1 MNFDLI
7 LESAPRLLGA
17 LDDTLILAFS
27 SIALGFFLAVPIAV
41 MRLSGVK
48 LLWGISY
55 GFVYLIRSTP
65 LLVQMFLIYYGSGQ
79 FREALEIVGLWT
91 FFREPWFC
99 AILALTINTAAYSS
113 EIIRGGIQSVPFGQ
127 IEAAKAIGMSRVLM
141 FRRIIFPV
149 AIRQAL
155 PAYGNEMMLMV
166 KSTSLA
172 STITI
177 IEITGLAKKIVS
189 LTYQPVEIFMLA
201 GAIYLTI
208 NFIVSRGVLFA
219 EYSLSRHMRDPG
231 TKSSSKITDKVSA
244 TTEMAR

>member
-1 MNFDLI
+1 MDFELI
-7 LESAPRLLGA
+7 LESLPKLLGA
-17 LDDTLILAFS
+17 IDETLTLAFTS
-27 SIALGFFLAVPIAV
+27 VGLGFFLAILIAV
-41 MRLSGVK
+41 MRLSRSKVM
-48 LLWGISY
+48 WGIAY

-79 FREALEIVGLWT
+79 FREALELVNLWV

-99 AILALTINTAAYSS
+99 AILALMINTAAYSS

-127 IEAAKAIGMSRVLM
+127 IEAAQAIGMSRWLM
-141 FRRIIFPV
+141 FRRIVFPV

-155 PAYGNEMMLMV
+155 PAYGNELMLIV

-189 LTYQPVEIFMLA
+189 NTYQPVEIFLLA
-201 GAIYLTI
+201 GCLYLFI
-208 NFIVSRGVLFA
+208 NFIISRAILLS
-219 EYSLSRHMRDPG
+219 EYALNKHMRDT
-231 TKSSSKITDKVSA
+231 TKKVPSA
-244 TTEMAR
+244 AIDVPR